1 MEQHDSREMQD
12 IKIAG
17 LDVHL
22 VYLRSGNKWTVVGTV
37 ASGTGDNKNKET
49 ITSGPWSSRDIAE
62 EKALE
67 QITALLGHNEDRSTS
82 RVHNPGEAIGDH
94 ITEPEPTS

>member
-82 RVHNPGEAIGDH
+82 RVHNPGEQTD
-94 ITEPEPTS
+94 TPLPEQEPTV